1 MAMKTKT
8 SSMVMMVMLTT
19 NSDMLGNPVEGL
31 RQWGLSERA
40 LVFVFEVFFDRLH
53 VSHRIGIDLG
63 QKCVEFPL
71 AHVGAA
77 HELGPAHRLI
87 GVLRYPQS
95 QLPKTDF
102 VGV

>member
-19 NSDMLGNPVEGL
+19 NSDMLGNPIEGL
-31 RQWGLSERA
+31 RHGGLGERA

-87 GVLRYPQS
+87 GVLRYPQR
-95 QLPKTDF
+95 QLPKTGF